1 MAALASAADLD
12 LHLQRSIA
20 PDVAALALA
29 GASGAVRSYCGWGLL
44 RETTTFTVDGTGSTV
59 LDLPTLYLVS
69 ISDVLVDGLAINPD
83 DVQPVVHP
91 RGQLV
96 WANIWPNLTKVEVE
110 AVHGYDPVPDIAKL
124 LTLTIAARIINN
136 PDNLRSASVGTV
148 TRSYDAKLTAL
159 DMRLLDQF
167 RL

>member
-12 LHLQRSIA
+12 LHLQRSLA
-20 PDVAALALA
+20 ADVAALALA
-29 GASGAVRSYCGWGLL
+29 GASGAVRAYCGWGLL
-44 RETTTFTVDGTGSTV
+44 RESTTFTVDGNGSTV

-69 ISDVLVDGLAINPD
+69 TSAVRVGGLAIDPAGP
-83 DVQPVVHP
+83 QPVVHP

-96 WANIWPNLTKVEVE
+96 WANVWPSLTKVEVE
-110 AVHGYDPVPDIAKL
+110 AVHGYLTTPDIVKL

-148 TRSYDAKLTAL
+148 SRSYDAKLTAL
-159 DMRLLDQF
+159 DMRLLDQY